1 MVQNELKNKEPSNSM
16 NHKIEPLRQRRI
28 LVVVL
33 KDLLILALCLLSF
46 AVYYFF
52 PQTYAKTVSAS
63 GTASENSEPI
73 ASTDTGGGLTEEPA
87 EAEAGDFSLKFAD
100 KFITGQA
107 VSTEDSY
114 RSENVSITLSQVQE
128 DGVTYYVQ
136 GIYVR
141 STQNLQSAFANDTYG
156 KAITDTVLDMS
167 VENEAIGAING
178 DYYGVENSGV
188 VIRNGVLYRAEADSD
203 VLVLFKDGSM
213 KVFEEGEFDGE
224 TVMAEGAYQAWC
236 FGPSLLEEGN
246 AIGQF
251 SSRIGGVNPRTMIGY
266 FEPGHYCFV
275 TVDGRQAGYS
285 SGMTLV
291 QLAQLAEDLGC
302 EIAYNLDGGKT
313 STMTFGERIVNQPV
327 SGGRKTS
334 DIIFITE

>member
-1 MVQNELKNKEPSNSM
+1 MVQNEMKNIESSHSM
-16 NHKIEPLRQRRI
+16 TPHIEPLKQRRI

-33 KDLLILALCLLSF
+33 TDVLILAVCLLGF
-46 AVYYFF
+46 ALYYFF
-52 PQTYAKTVSAS
+52 PQSYAKEVPVS

-73 ASTDTGGGLTEEPA
+73 VSAQTGSGLGQETAETEV
-87 EAEAGDFSLKFAD
+87 GDFSLKFAD

-107 VSTEDSY
+107 VSTENSY

-136 GIYVR
+136 DIYVR
-141 STQNLQSAFANDTYG
+141 RTQNLQSAFADDTYG
-156 KAITDTVLDMS
+156 KAITDTVLGMA

-213 KVFEEGEFDGE
+213 KVYEEGEFDGE
-224 TVMAEGAYQAWC
+224 AVMAEGAYQAWC

-246 AIGQF
+246 AIGKF
-251 SSRIGGVNPRTMIGY
+251 SSRIGGLNPRTMIGY

-275 TVDGRQAGYS
+275 TVDGRQEGYS

-291 QLAQLAEDLGC
+291 ELAQLAEDLGC

-313 STMTFGERIVNQPV
+313 STMTFGESIVNQPV